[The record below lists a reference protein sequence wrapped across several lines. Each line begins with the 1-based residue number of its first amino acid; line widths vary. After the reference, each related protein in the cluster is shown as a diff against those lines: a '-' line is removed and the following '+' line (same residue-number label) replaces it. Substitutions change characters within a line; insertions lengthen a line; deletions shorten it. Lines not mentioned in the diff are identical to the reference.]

1 MPPPSDCQHQVF
13 RGPLALRLSSL
24 SVWGTPALGLSS
36 SSVWGTPTLRLSTL
50 CWGTP
55 ALRLLTPS
63 VWGTPALDLSSLSVQ
78 GTATLRLSTPSVWGT
93 PALRLST
100 PSIQGCPCPQTVNT
114 EYLGHLCPQTIIL
127 ECLGNPHPHGVPPFS
142 DRQSQVY
149 WGIPALRL
157 PSSCSSNSHPQTVNP
172 VLGCSYPQTV
182 NTECWGGCCLQK
194 SVCSPLLSALRGP
207 VGPAANSSG
216 GLPLWPPRLPGTG
229 LCCVWPC
236 RGQPGGGENPAC
248 ASEDHMT

>member
-24 SVWGTPALGLSS
+24 SVWGTPAL
-36 SSVWGTPTLRLSTL
+36 
-50 CWGTP
+50 
-55 ALRLLTPS
+55 
-63 VWGTPALDLSSLSVQ
+63 DLSSLSVQ

-93 PALRLST
+93 HTLRLST

-127 ECLGNPHPHGVPPFS
+127 ECLGNPHPQGVPPSS

-157 PSSCSSNSHPQTVNP
+157 SSLCSSNSHPQTVNP
-172 VLGCSYPQTV
+172 VLGCSYPQTA

-229 LCCVWPC
+229 PCRVWPC
-236 RGQPGGGENPAC
+236 RGQTGGGENPAC
-248 ASEDHMT
+248 ASEDRMT